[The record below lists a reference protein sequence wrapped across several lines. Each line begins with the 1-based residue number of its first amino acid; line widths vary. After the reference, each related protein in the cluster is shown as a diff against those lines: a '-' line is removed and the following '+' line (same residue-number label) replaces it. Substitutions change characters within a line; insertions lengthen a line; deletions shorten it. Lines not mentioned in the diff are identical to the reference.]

1 MILPYLY
8 SMISIV
14 ERNRVRNFILQELLK
29 GSIDIGDRL
38 SLPAISKKLQCSVT
52 PVREALTQ
60 LEYAKVIEVI
70 PNRGFIIQALH
81 ASEAKHLYEMIA
93 ALETLALE
101 QSHFTETDIKYLN
114 KLQKKFEKAAKPAA
128 KIAADMD
135 FHEALTKN
143 YNNPFTQQII
153 RDLKIRIFFYEK
165 KYMGNND
172 LTETSLQQHRQ
183 IIIAV
188 ENNDLRKAS
197 KILKQNWIIM
207 LKYLQK
213 NIQG

>member
-8 SMISIV
+8 FMVSII
-14 ERNRVRNFILQELLK
+14 ERNRVRNFILEELLK
-29 GSIDIGDRL
+29 GNIDIGDRL

-60 LEYAKVIEVI
+60 LEYARVIEVI
-70 PNRGFIIQALH
+70 PNRGFIIPALH

-93 ALETLALE
+93 ALEILALE
-101 QSHFTETDIKYLN
+101 QSRFTEADIKYLR
-114 KLQKKFEKAAKPAA
+114 KLQAKFENAAKAAA
-128 KIAADMD
+128 KIAADMA

-143 YNNPFTQQII
+143 YNNPFAQQII

-165 KYMGNND
+165 KYMGNSD
-172 LTETSLQQHRQ
+172 LTETSMQQHGQ

-188 ENNDLRKAS
+188 ENNNLKKAA
-197 KILKQNWIIM
+197 KILKQNWIMM
-207 LKYLQK
+207 LNYIQK
-213 NIQG
+213 NIVV